1 LNEPNTFL
9 SLIIP
14 HLDIVM
20 DMIEKNI
27 FRPLPVLKTSGD
39 PTEIGKEEDEVLV
52 DVTWP
57 HLQPIYEFFL

>member
-1 LNEPNTFL
+1 MNEPNTFL

-27 FRPLPVLKTSGD
+27 FRPLPVLKRSGD